1 MGTDLHSHLQRIE
14 EMALAGKWNKA
25 RNENGE
31 AFLTALGVDKAA
43 LERAANAACVTE
55 ITDSGD
61 KVVIVR
67 NWNNGE
73 KVDTNTI
80 SIGQESE
87 LTGPRGNSFKATV
100 TRDGGKLKMS
110 LEVVNGELV
119 ESVEAVEQK
128 ISMKRFHT

>member
-1 MGTDLHSHLQRIE
+1 
-14 EMALAGKWNKA
+14 
-25 RNENGE
+25 
-31 AFLTALGVDKAA
+31 
-43 LERAANAACVTE
+43 VTE

-80 SIGQESE
+80 TIGAESE
-87 LTGPRGNSFKATV
+87 LTGPRGNAFKATV
-100 TRDGGKLKMS
+100 TRDGDKLVGVGSGGKMKMS

-119 ESVEAVEQK
+119 ETVEAVEQNLT
-128 ISMKRFHT
+128 MKRFHSKA